1 MNVNDRSWQAAAL
14 EGAYADFERC
24 VDSRFGPIES
34 TDLIIHCAA
43 LFREHQLAA
52 VRRVDD
58 APRMDARGPHEQGR
72 PDTSGPGR
80 PGPEWAGDL
89 PLDLV
94 DALM

>member
-1 MNVNDRSWQAAAL
+1 VNVNDRSWQAAAL

-34 TDLIIHCAA
+34 TDLIIHYAA

-58 APRMDARGPHEQGR
+58 APEWTLADLMSRVDRIPRAPAGRGL
-72 PDTSGPGR
+72 SGPGTCR
-80 PGPEWAGDL
+80 WT
-89 PLDLV
+89 
-94 DALM
+94 